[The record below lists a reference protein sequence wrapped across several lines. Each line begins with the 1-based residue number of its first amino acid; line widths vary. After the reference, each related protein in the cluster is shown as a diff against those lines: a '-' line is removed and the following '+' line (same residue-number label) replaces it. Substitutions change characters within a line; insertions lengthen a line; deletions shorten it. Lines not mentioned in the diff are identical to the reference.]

1 MDIGLRPANQHD
13 EPFLREM
20 LYEAV
25 FVPPGSPAPPRRV
38 VDRSDLSRY
47 VQGFGTRRGDLGWIA
62 ERSSGD
68 LLGAAWVRQLSGEEP
83 GYGYVDDDTLEL
95 SVAVAR
101 RRRGR
106 GVGTALLARLL
117 ESVPRCSLSVDDRN
131 PAVRLY
137 ARFGFEVVSVK
148 EHSLTM
154 LRG

>member
-1 MDIGLRPANQHD
+1 MRPSSCLRGHWP
-13 EPFLREM
+13 LRG
-20 LYEAV
+20 V
-25 FVPPGSPAPPRRV
+25 SSIAPTCH
-38 VDRSDLSRY
+38 S
-47 VQGFGTRRGDLGWIA
+47 A
-62 ERSSGD
+62 GD

-83 GYGYVDDDTLEL
+83 GYGYVDDDTPEL

-137 ARFGFEVVSVK
+137 ARFGFEVISVK